1 MGKRRTFSPDFKV
14 QVVLE
19 VLTGSRTM
27 AQVCRE
33 HRLASQ
39 VVSAWRRRFVQRA
52 TDIFSTA
59 ENERAEQ
66 KRIADLECLVGRLT
80 LELEVVDMAKPVAK
94 KASSILTSLSTRNGR

>member
-59 ENERAEQ
+59 ENERAEK
-66 KRIADLECLVGRLT
+66 KRIADLERLVGRLT
-80 LELEVVDMAKPVAK
+80 LELEVAK
-94 KASSILTSLSTRNGR
+94 KASSILTSLSTRDGR